1 MEPSRILCLRF
12 PNWPIQAHR
21 LRVSRDSD
29 ADACPAAIA
38 LHTPLPD
45 STGAQNVSADAD
57 VLRDQALL
65 RQLFPAARSGPA
77 IVAVSGPAWKQGVR
91 PGLPLAEARSL
102 AAPLQPPQAAMG
114 KPAAPQK
121 QTSRSAAAQSGIQ
134 PVNAPAE
141 QVQFVPW
148 NAAAD
153 REELRLLSDPV
164 RRFAPIVGLDSLPLP
179 DSLLLNITGC
189 GPLFGG
195 EEQLAQELLQMLRAS
210 QLAGRVGI
218 ADSIAAAWAVA
229 HTDSP
234 GSPPIV
240 VVATGTSGKQL
251 NPLPTA
257 AARLA
262 VSDLE
267 ILQHLGIVRIGQLL
281 ALPVEDLPARLSAE
295 CVVRVRQLRGDVY
308 EPIDPL
314 PEIRPVQAAWVGDEP
329 AVGVRDLQWIL
340 ARLSEEIATQLEQRR
355 LACGGLQCE
364 FIGFD
369 RQSLEMPA
377 GLVRPERSPKLLADV
392 LSLRIEYL
400 VLHALRQQQAQQKK
414 NQNPN
419 QSSQSTQSLKSTYS
433 SQPNPDVPPQSATDE
448 AREIARGAMHFN
460 AAERA
465 TGAMHQKAKAEVR
478 GAMHLKGSA
487 QAPGLAEPASG
498 REVGGPSVHGAGGV
512 ELPSSAKAEEPA
524 GEAPA
529 LLDFAAL
536 AEHPIAAV
544 RLTAVSVPVPLSRQR
559 RLFAEVGEESQEVSE
574 QLGILLSR
582 LAGRLGPESVLVAAE
597 RDDVRPEHSIG
608 LSSVAGGGFEDVLDQ
623 LVGADSRPGGGVS
636 GRSGGH
642 GARRGRSDR
651 SSSRSTSEA
660 GHVASAPANQPSL
673 RPPRPLRLL
682 AEPLEVS
689 LEWRAAES
697 AVDRSAEGQGADA
710 MLRMWGREW
719 HLVEWTG
726 PERIQTAWWT
736 ESACQ
741 RDYYQAVSDR
751 GSRFW
756 LFRDL
761 TAGRW
766 YLQGIYD

>member
-21 LRVSRDSD
+21 LRFSRDSD
-29 ADACPAAIA
+29 AHACPAAIA

-45 STGAQNVSADAD
+45 STGVQHVSADAD
-57 VLRDQALL
+57 VLRDLALL

-102 AAPLQPPQAAMG
+102 AAPLQPPQAAKG

-121 QTSRSAAAQSGIQ
+121 QTSRSAAAQSGKQ

-141 QVQFVPW
+141 QVQFVSW

-340 ARLSEEIATQLEQRR
+340 TRLSEEIATQLEQRR

-364 FIGFD
+364 FIGVD

-392 LSLRIEYL
+392 LSLRLEYL

-414 NQNPN
+414 PQKPN
-419 QSSQSTQSLKSTYS
+419 QSVQSAQSRKSTYS
-433 SQPNPDVPPQSATDE
+433 SQPNPDVPPQSSTNE
-448 AREIARGAMHFN
+448 AREEAKGAMHH
-460 AAERA
+460 RA
-465 TGAMHQKAKAEVR
+465 KVNVKGAMHR
-478 GAMHLKGSA
+478 DGTA
-487 QAPGLAEPASG
+487 QAPGLAELASG
-498 REVGGPSVHGAGGV
+498 RDVGGPFVGGVGGV
-512 ELPSSAKAEEPA
+512 ELPSSAKSEEAA
-524 GEAPA
+524 GEAPP

-559 RLFAEVGEESQEVSE
+559 RLFAEAGEESQEVSE
-574 QLGILLSR
+574 HLGILLSR

-608 LSSVAGGGFEDVLDQ
+608 LSSVASGGFEDVLDQ
-623 LVGADSRPGGGVS
+623 LVGADSRRGGGVS

-651 SSSRSTSEA
+651 SSSGNRSTSEA
-660 GHVASAPANQPSL
+660 GHVASAPANEPSL

>member
-1 MEPSRILCLRF
+1 MEPTRILCLRF

-29 ADACPAAIA
+29 AHACHTAIA
-38 LHTPLPD
+38 LHTPPMD
-45 STGAQNVSADAD
+45 SAAPQNVSADPNS
-57 VLRDQALL
+57 LRDLALL
-65 RQLFPAARSGPA
+65 RQLFPAARSGPT

-102 AAPLQPPQAAMG
+102 ATPLLPPQAAKG

-121 QTSRSAAAQSGIQ
+121 RTSHSAAAHSGKQ
-134 PVNAPAE
+134 PVIAPAVP
-141 QVQFVPW
+141 VQFVPW

-153 REELRLLSDPV
+153 REELRLLSEPV

-189 GPLFGG
+189 GPLFDG
-195 EEQLAQELLQMLRAS
+195 EEKLAKELLLMLRES
-210 QLAGRVGI
+210 RLAGRIGI
-218 ADSIAAAWAVA
+218 ADNIAAAWAVA
-229 HTDSP
+229 HTDTH
-234 GSPPIV
+234 GSPPIAV
-240 VVATGTSGKQL
+240 IATGTSRKQL
-251 NPLPTA
+251 DTLPTS

-262 VSDLE
+262 VPDLE

-295 CVVRVRQLRGDVY
+295 CVIRVRQLRGDVH

-314 PEIRPVQAAWVGDEP
+314 PEFRPVQAAWVGEEP

-340 ARLSEEIATQLEQRR
+340 ARLAEEIAAQLEQRR
-355 LACGGLQCE
+355 LACGSLQCE
-364 FIGFD
+364 FIAVDG
-369 RQSLEMPA
+369 RSLEMPA

-392 LSLRIEYL
+392 LSLRLEYL
-400 VLHALRQQQAQQKK
+400 VLNALRQQQVRQKK
-414 NQNPN
+414 SLQSN
-419 QSSQSTQSLKSTYS
+419 QSAQSLKSTHP
-433 SQPNPDVPPQSATDE
+433 SQPEPDVTIKRTTDD
-448 AREIARGAMHFN
+448 ARKPAKGAMHRD
-460 AAERA
+460 AK
-465 TGAMHQKAKAEVR
+465 GAMHPAGHADR
-478 GAMHLKGSA
+478 SA
-487 QAPGLAEPASG
+487 QAPGLVEQGSDG
-498 REVGGPSVHGAGGV
+498 GVGGPSLHGAAGV
-512 ELPSSAKAEEPA
+512 ELPSSAVEEAGVESRPA
-524 GEAPA
+524 F
-529 LLDFAAL
+529 DFAAI
-536 AEHPIAAV
+536 AEQPIAAV

-559 RLFAEVGEESQEVSE
+559 RLFAEAGEESQEVAE

-597 RDDVRPEHSIG
+597 RDDARPEHSIG
-608 LSSVAGGGFEDVLDQ
+608 LSSVAGGGFEDAVDQ
-623 LVGADSRPGGGVS
+623 LAGTDSRPGSGVS
-636 GRSGGH
+636 GRVDGRGGRR
-642 GARRGRSDR
+642 ARRDR
-651 SSSRSTSEA
+651 SGSRSTPGAEPLA
-660 GHVASAPANQPSL
+660 AVPAIQPSL
-673 RPPRPLRLL
+673 RPPRPLKLL

-697 AVDRSAEGQGADA
+697 VSDRFAEGHGTTAL
-710 MLRMWGREW
+710 LRIWGREW
-719 HLVEWTG
+719 NLVEWTG

-761 TAGRW
+761 TEGRW
-766 YLQGIYD
+766 FLQGIYD